1 MNDLYTFTVPV
12 FKKTLGGLKNV
23 LQKAQAELAPEAQ
36 SALMS
41 DALAPDMFPFKKQVQ
56 SACDNAKGCAA
67 RLAGVEIPSFADTEA
82 TIPELIARVEKTIAF
97 LDTITEAQFVDAA
110 SRKIELSYFPGK
122 YMTGFDYAREYA
134 VPNFFFHAV
143 TAYGLVRKALVTIG
157 KGDYINGTPL
167 RDNVA

>member
-23 LQKAQAELAPEAQ
+23 LQKAQTELSPEAQ
-36 SALMS
+36 SALMA
-41 DALAPDMFPFKKQVQ
+41 DALTPDMFVFKKQVQ

-67 RLAGVEIPSFADTEA
+67 RLAGVDVPSYADDES

-97 LDTITEAQFVDAA
+97 LDTLTEAQFAEAA
-110 SRKIELSYFPGK
+110 SRKIELSYYPGK
-122 YMTGFDYAREYA
+122 YMTGFAYAREYA

-143 TAYGLVRKALVTIG
+143 TAYGLVRKNGVSIG
-157 KGDYINGTPL
+157 KGDYINGMPL
-167 RDNVA
+167 KENVA